1 MADCSPPRG
10 RGGATTK
17 TMTHDDHDA
26 CSVVWIDLQLVLERL
41 VWIIVFQ
48 PGPSDF
54 QPGPSNVQGQNL
66 FLFFHGKLPC
76 PASQPD
82 DDPSSSSSS
91 NHGGNFDGVSMNIIN
106 DDFSSCVMVLVVAT
120 TNAFG
125 NGPECAENAP
135 AAGGTGC
142 GTVRVCV
149 CVAVT
154 SRWARYG
161 TIRVTPRGGEGPCTA
176 CRHPRAGWDDRTG
189 AGWTI
194 PHSNL
199 VLGGYCV

>member
-1 MADCSPPRG
+1 
-10 RGGATTK
+10 
-17 TMTHDDHDA
+17 
-26 CSVVWIDLQLVLERL
+26 LQLVLERL
-41 VWIIVFQ
+41 VWIVVFQ

-82 DDPSSSSSS
+82 EDPSSSSS

-106 DDFSSCVMVLVVAT
+106 DDFSSCVMVFVVAT

-149 CVAVT
+149 CGRHVT
-154 SRWARYG
+154 MGEVRNHARDAPG
-161 TIRVTPRGGEGPCTA
+161 RGGTLHGVSASESRMG
-176 CRHPRAGWDDRTG
+176 
-189 AGWTI
+189 
-194 PHSNL
+194 
-199 VLGGYCV
+199 